1 MQIRIASKNKLQGR
15 VQVPGDKSISHRAI
29 MFGALARGRTVVR
42 GFLRGEDCLSTVSCF
57 RSLGIEIRDDGEFL
71 EIIGQGLHGL
81 KEPESFLNTGN
92 SGTTTRLLLGI
103 LAGQKFYSV
112 LAGDKSLCSRPM
124 GRVIKPLSAMGAK
137 IYGRRENT
145 LAPLTVLPAE
155 LIPGDYAL
163 PVASAQ
169 VKSALLLAGMY
180 ADGVSSVIEP
190 YLSRDHSERMLRS
203 FGAELE
209 ISGLKVQIKGHPKLT
224 GQEITVPGDISSAA
238 FFLVAGAVAEKAEI
252 VLTNVGLNQTRTG
265 IIDVLKAMGAD
276 IEILREETIAGE
288 PTGDILV
295 RNSSLHGVNVRGEMI
310 PRLIDEIPILAVA
323 AALAEGE
330 TVISDAAELRV
341 KETDRI
347 AAVVAELKKMGA
359 DITEKPDGMIIHG
372 GQPLH
377 GAECETY
384 HDHRMAMALAV
395 AGLNADGETVIN
407 GAECAAVSF
416 PDFFVLLKDL

>member
-1 MQIRIASKNKLQGR
+1 MQIKIAPKNKLQGR

-29 MFGALARGRTVVR
+29 MFGALAKGRTVVR

-57 RSLGIEIRDDGEFL
+57 RSLGIEIRDDGELL
-71 EIIGQGLHGL
+71 EITGQGLHGL
-81 KEPESFLNTGN
+81 KEPECLLNTGN

-103 LAGQKFYSV
+103 LAGQNFYSV
-112 LAGDKSLCSRPM
+112 LAGDQSLCSRPM

-137 IYGRRENT
+137 IYGRQNNT

-155 LIPGDYAL
+155 LIPSDYAL

-180 ADGVSSVIEP
+180 ADGVSSVTEP

-209 ISGLKVQIKGHPKLT
+209 TSGLKVQIKGHPKLT

-238 FFLVAGAVAEKAEI
+238 FFLVAGAAAEKAEI
-252 VLTNVGLNQTRTG
+252 VLTNVGLNPTRTG

-295 RNSSLHGVNVRGEMI
+295 KNSSLHGVNIGGEMI

-323 AALAEGE
+323 AALADGE

-347 AAVVAELKKMGA
+347 AAVVAELRKMGA
-359 DITEKPDGMIIHG
+359 DITEKPDGMIIRG

-377 GAECETY
+377 GAECATY

-416 PDFFVLLKDL
+416 PEFFALLKEL